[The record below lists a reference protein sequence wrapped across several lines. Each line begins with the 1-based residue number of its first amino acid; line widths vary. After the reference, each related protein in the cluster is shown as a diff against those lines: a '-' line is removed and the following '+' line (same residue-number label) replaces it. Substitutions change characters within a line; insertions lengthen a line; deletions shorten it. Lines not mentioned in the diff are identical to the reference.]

1 MFTASKTPSKFF
13 FWGVFD
19 WTIAQE
25 IRWALE
31 QLGFWETG
39 EIKITKERYG
49 NETVGARH
57 CSANLSVPDTE
68 TAQDY
73 IHALNGNHVRGI
85 SVPEESRG
93 FWFFVGHHF
102 RKNNTTIV

>member
-1 MFTASKTPSKFF
+1 M
-13 FWGVFD
+13 FD

-31 QLGFWETG
+31 QLGFWEAG
-39 EIKITKERYG
+39 EIKITKEKYG

-57 CSANLSVPDTE
+57 CSVYLSVPDTE

-73 IHALNGNHVRGI
+73 FNALNGNHARGI

-93 FWFFVGHHF
+93 F
-102 RKNNTTIV
+102 

>member
-1 MFTASKTPSKFF
+1 M
-13 FWGVFD
+13 FD